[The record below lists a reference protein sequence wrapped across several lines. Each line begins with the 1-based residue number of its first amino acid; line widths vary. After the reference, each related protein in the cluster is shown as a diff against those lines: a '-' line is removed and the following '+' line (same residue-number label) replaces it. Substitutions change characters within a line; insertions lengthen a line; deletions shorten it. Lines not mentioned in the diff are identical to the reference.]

1 MTNRLGR
8 KIQVALALV
17 LVVLLSSVPA
27 LAGLTIVGSN
37 GITASGADGINFWN
51 TSGITAS
58 GADSVLAFSPNGI
71 TASGADGITAS
82 GADGITASGAD
93 GITASGAD
101 STTITRAD
109 SLTAAGP
116 NGITISGADGNT
128 YQADSIVV
136 RNPTGITASG
146 ADNVVA
152 TGTNGITA
160 SGADT
165 RNIAHADGI
174 TASGADNVVTIN
186 GSSGITGTSSN
197 GVIFSVTP
205 SAVTITGVSG
215 ITASG
220 ADGITISGADS
231 FVLTGVAALTA
242 ALDATGINTGI
253 ASVDPELAVL
263 LNNATDDSNIAAV
276 IVYRS
281 MPTDGDFADLQ
292 QIGVLGGTR
301 YRALPM
307 VSVTTS
313 KTNLIAISHLPHVR
327 SIYGNRT
334 LQWNLDVASR
344 TTIGSDRV
352 RRNTDLTNANQGLPV
367 SGRGVT
373 VGVLDT
379 GVDGTHADISGR
391 VVQNVKLADTQS
403 LGVGFNYPI
412 VSANLPNTDQVY
424 GHGTFVAGVIAGNGQ
439 QSAGKYA
446 GVASGANIVGVSAGD
461 ATLLFIL
468 SGLDY
473 LLANAQTFNIRV
485 VNCSFSANTV
495 FDVNDPVNIA
505 TRMLTDSGV
514 NVVFSA
520 GNNGSGADSLNPYSV
535 APWVISVGAT
545 DSAGQLAEF
554 SSRGEFGSPL
564 FRPTLVAPG
573 VRNVSL
579 RPSTLVSVTTAS
591 GLGTDDA
598 SLSATELPFY
608 TTGSGTSFS
617 APQVAG
623 VIALMLEANPQ
634 LTPAQVR
641 DILQRTATPLPAYYL
656 YEVGAGMLNAPAAVL
671 EAAFP
676 QRHFGSWRGVAYQ
689 NQVQF
694 VQSSPQT
701 FTGSA
706 APGSATDTAIALP
719 ANTVRA
725 SLQIAWALT
734 SANRLSLTLMDPMGA
749 QQALANAAPAPG
761 LTGRRQRS
769 SIDSPA
775 AGTWT
780 ARVTNVQESIA
791 GLGVGDTHIIS
802 TGTSG
807 TTTTTGSSPQTFYG
821 VFQTASARYSQL
833 DDLAGFDNSSVKEIN
848 QTFRSLVM
856 APIGSHFRP
865 GFAVTRAD
873 LAKAMVFG
881 GRVPQYLPAA
891 SAYPDVR
898 DSATML
904 FIESAQAAPN
914 GALFPSIAAGS
925 NFQPDAAVD
934 RLTAVVALV
943 RAAGL
948 KQQAESGSYT
958 LAYADAL
965 SIPASLRG
973 YVAVAVQ
980 NGLIKTSGSTFNPS
994 GAFTR
999 LDLAHAMSRLAGM
1012 PLQ

>member
-1 MTNRLGR
+1 MANHLVR
-8 KIQVALALV
+8 KVHVTIALV
-17 LVVLLSSVPA
+17 LVVLMSSVPA
-27 LAGLTIVGSN
+27 LAGLTIIGSN

-109 SLTAAGP
+109 SLTAASGP

-128 YQADSIVV
+128 YQADSIIV

-146 ADNVVA
+146 ADNVIA

-174 TASGADNVVTIN
+174 TASGADSVVTIN
-186 GSSGITGTSSN
+186 GATGITATNAS
-197 GVIFSVTP
+197 GVTFAVTP

-215 ITASG
+215 ITATG
-220 ADGITISGADS
+220 ADGITISGADN
-231 FVLTGVAALTA
+231 FVLTGVAALMA
-242 ALDATGINTGI
+242 ALNATGISTGI

-263 LNNATDDSNIAAV
+263 LNNATDDSSVDAV
-276 IVYRS
+276 ITYRT
-281 MPTDGDFADLQ
+281 MPTDGDIADLQ
-292 QIGVLGGTR
+292 LIGVLGGTR
-301 YRALPM
+301 YHSLPM
-307 VSVTTS
+307 ISVTTT
-313 KTNLIAISHLPHVR
+313 KTQLMAISQLPHVR

-334 LQWNLDVASR
+334 LQWNLEAATR
-344 TTIGSDRV
+344 NTIGSDRV
-352 RRNTDLTNANQGLPV
+352 RRSAELTSANHGSPV
-367 SGRGVT
+367 TGRDVT
-373 VGVLDT
+373 VAVLDT
-379 GVDGTHADISGR
+379 GVDGTHGDISGR

-403 LGVGFNYPI
+403 LGVGFNYPV

-446 GVASGANIVGVSAGD
+446 GVASGANILGISAGD

-468 SGLDY
+468 SGFDY
-473 LLANAQTFNIRV
+473 LLTNAQAFNVRV

-505 TRMLTDSGV
+505 TKMLTDAGIS
-514 NVVFSA
+514 VVFSA
-520 GNNGSGADSLNPYSV
+520 GNTGPGSDTLNPYSV

-545 DSAGQLAEF
+545 DNVGRLADF

-564 FRPTLVAPG
+564 FHPTLVAPG
-573 VRNVSL
+573 VKTVSL
-579 RPSTLVSVTTAS
+579 RPSSLVSITTVS
-591 GLGTDDA
+591 GLGEAD
-598 SLSATELPFY
+598 SQLSASELPYY

-617 APQVAG
+617 APEVAG

-656 YEVGAGMLNAPAAVL
+656 YEVGAGLLNAQAAVL

-676 QRHFGSWRGVAYQ
+676 KRHFGSWRGVAFQ
-689 NQVQF
+689 NQVEF
-694 VQSSPQT
+694 SQSPPQT

-706 APGSATDTAIALP
+706 APGSSTDTALALP

-725 SLQIAWALT
+725 SLQIAWGGLT
-734 SANRLSLTLMDPMGA
+734 SVNQLSLALIDPAGA
-749 QQALANAAPAPG
+749 QQVLANAATAPG
-761 LTGRRQRS
+761 LTGRRQRT

-775 AGTWT
+775 AGILT
-780 ARVTNVQESIA
+780 ARVSNV
-791 GLGVGDTHIIS
+791 VGTASTPNTDNSS
-802 TGTSG
+802 TGTQS
-807 TTTTTGSSPQTFYG
+807 FYG
-821 VFQTASARYSQL
+821 VFQTMTARYAPL
-833 DDLAGFDNSSVKEIN
+833 GDLSSVDGSSLSEVN
-848 QTFRSLVM
+848 QSFRSLVM
-856 APIGSHFRP
+856 APIGQRFRP
-865 GFAVTRAD
+865 NFVVTRAD
-873 LAKAMVFG
+873 LGQTMVLG
-881 GRVPQYLPAA
+881 GRVPQYMPSA
-891 SAYPDVR
+891 SNYPDVR
-898 DSATML
+898 DQATTL
-904 FIESAQAAPN
+904 VVESAQASPS
-914 GALFPSIAAGS
+914 GALFPSIAVGS

-948 KQQAESGSYT
+948 RQQAESGTYT
-958 LAYADAL
+958 LTYVDAL

-980 NGLIKTSGSTFNPS
+980 NDLIKVNGTTFNPL